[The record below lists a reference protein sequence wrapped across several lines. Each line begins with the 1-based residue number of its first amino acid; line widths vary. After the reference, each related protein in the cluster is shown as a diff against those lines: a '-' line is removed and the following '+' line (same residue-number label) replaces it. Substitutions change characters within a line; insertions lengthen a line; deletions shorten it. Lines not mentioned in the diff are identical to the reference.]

1 MTRQEWPELKDVLA
15 ARQRISQYI
24 SRTPLY
30 RHIALDKF
38 VGAEIYVKHENHQIL
53 GAFKVRGGVN
63 LVSQMS
69 REELGRGLSTTSS
82 GNHGQSIA
90 YAARLFGADA
100 HIAVPEGANPG
111 KVDSMRNLGAEVIH
125 YGPHF
130 GAANDYIQEL
140 SREKGYRYVHAVQD
154 TNLYAGV
161 GTYTLEIMEDLPELD
176 TIIVPVGGGSGACS
190 TAIVAKSIRP
200 DVEVIGVQASSAPA
214 VYNSWKSGD
223 LQTSPM
229 NSIAEGLATNSAY
242 EPALSILMDK
252 LDDFI
257 LVSDEEMEDA
267 VLMHLQHTRN
277 LVEHAGAASLAGAIK
292 IRGNLAGKK
301 VVLVASGGNLSME
314 HLVRALER
322 YKD

>member
-1 MTRQEWPELKDVLA
+1 M
-15 ARQRISQYI
+15 SQ
-24 SRTPLY
+24 
-30 RHIALDKF
+30 
-38 VGAEIYVKHENHQIL
+38 
-53 GAFKVRGGVN
+53 
-63 LVSQMS
+63 
-69 REELGRGLSTTSS
+69 EELDRGLSTASS

-90 YAARLFGADA
+90 YAARLFGANA

-111 KVDSMRNLGAEVIH
+111 KVDSMRNLGAEVMH
-125 YGPHF
+125 YGTHF

-154 TNLYAGV
+154 TTLYAGV
-161 GTYTLEIMEDLPELD
+161 GTYTLEIMEDLPDLD

-214 VYNSWKSGD
+214 VYNSWKSGK

-229 NSIAEGLATNSAY
+229 ESIAEGLATNSAY
-242 EPALSILMDK
+242 EPALSILKDK

-267 VLMHLQHTRN
+267 VLKHLQHTRN
-277 LVEHAGAASLAGAIK
+277 LVEHAGAASLAGAMK
-292 IRGNLAGKK
+292 IRGNLTGKK